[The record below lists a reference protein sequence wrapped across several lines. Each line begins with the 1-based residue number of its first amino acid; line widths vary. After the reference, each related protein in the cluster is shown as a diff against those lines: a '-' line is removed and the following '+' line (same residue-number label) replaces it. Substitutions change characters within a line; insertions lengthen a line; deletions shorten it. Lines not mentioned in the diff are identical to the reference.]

1 MCGGGGG
8 GNVGGSVVLSVREGF
23 ASCGGGAGG
32 PPPIIVGSPRTEAR
46 RFRGEAGGIEELFV
60 VAAPVESRSG
70 VERGDERGGGGK
82 GGCECR
88 SGFVFVG
95 VMSS

>member
-1 MCGGGGG
+1 MA
-8 GNVGGSVVLSVREGF
+8 VSVREGF

-32 PPPIIVGSPRTEAR
+32 PPIIVGSRTEAR
-46 RFRGEAGGIEELFV
+46 RFRGEPGGIEELFV
-60 VAAPVESRSG
+60 VGPPVESRSG